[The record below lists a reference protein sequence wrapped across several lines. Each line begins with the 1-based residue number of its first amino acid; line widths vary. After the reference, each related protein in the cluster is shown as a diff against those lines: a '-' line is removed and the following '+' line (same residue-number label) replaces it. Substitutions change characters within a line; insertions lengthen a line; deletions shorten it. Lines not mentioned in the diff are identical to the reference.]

1 MNAFLS
7 KIFRIL
13 HPKKLFC
20 LLLVLFGILC
30 MPSCKKSTD
39 YLAYAS
45 EIRSNI
51 FIGKADGFLLRAHA
65 VKREQPYL
73 ADGIPRDSVPLCEIF
88 LTAPSGDKDCE
99 ISFTVDGKKYGG
111 DMSYDGVKAEYYFSC
126 TLDISSLQAID
137 FSLAFGEETL
147 VVCAQS
153 VVDSSVLTPK
163 VVIERLAVEYKAL
176 FDRLTDD
183 YGFQG
188 EIYIRLIFEDS
199 PYYFVGIIERD
210 ETTTAFLINAVTG
223 KVLACREK

>member
-1 MNAFLS
+1 M
-7 KIFRIL
+7 
-13 HPKKLFC
+13 
-20 LLLVLFGILC
+20 
-30 MPSCKKSTD
+30 
-39 YLAYAS
+39 
-45 EIRSNI
+45 
-51 FIGKADGFLLRAHA
+51 
-65 VKREQPYL
+65 
-73 ADGIPRDSVPLCEIF
+73 DGIPKQASILTEIYF
-88 LTAPSGDKDCE
+88 TAPKGDLDCS
-99 ISFTVDGKKYGG
+99 ISFTVQDRQFGG
-111 DMSYDGVKAEYYFSC
+111 DMSYDGVKAEYFFSC

-147 VVCAQS
+147 SICAQS

-163 VVIERLAVEYKAL
+163 VVVERLAVEYKAL

-210 ETTTAFLINAVTG
+210 KTTTAFLINAVTG